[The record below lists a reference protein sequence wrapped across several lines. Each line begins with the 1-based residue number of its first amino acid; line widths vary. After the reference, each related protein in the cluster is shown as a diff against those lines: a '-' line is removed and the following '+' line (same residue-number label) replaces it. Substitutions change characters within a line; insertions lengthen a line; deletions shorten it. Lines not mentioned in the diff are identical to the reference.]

1 MRPNGTT
8 RAQYEMIVRR
18 TEGRLARQL
27 ARAQRH
33 ASRDDVQRLI
43 DRFRPHCGKQN
54 ELLLPRAT
62 YDALP
67 RIRETEGRSTA
78 MAAVKFFDPSG
89 SWTWYVTEAGPVY
102 DERGRLVDIEF
113 FGLVKGT
120 FFEYGYFT
128 LRELGQIRNRFG
140 LPIERDLSWT
150 PRPVRSLA
158 D

>member
-8 RAQYEMIVRR
+8 RAQYEQIVRH
-18 TEGRLARQL
+18 TQGRINRQL
-27 ARAQRH
+27 ARAVRS
-33 ASRDDVQRLI
+33 ANRDDIQRLL
-43 DRFRPHCGKQN
+43 DLFRPHCGKKN

-62 YDALP
+62 YDAMP
-67 RIRETEGRSTA
+67 RIRETEAKPTA

-89 SWTWYVTEAGPVY
+89 SYTWYATEAGPVY
-102 DERGRLVDIEF
+102 DAGGRLVDIEF
-113 FGLVKGT
+113 FGLVKGHV
-120 FFEYGYFT
+120 FEYGYFT

-140 LPIERDLSWT
+140 LPIERDFSWT